1 MLDIS
6 FLKPNA
12 LRVGTE
18 FLDFQS
24 TDMFNELSSELNNNI
39 NFTDNGKKAE
49 LDDSVCGSLAKIVER
64 HTGFSNLSFE
74 TAWFGNLGIDIGYF
88 NPGNIF
94 NSEGIE
100 NFYPPKD
107 STLGRWFTQ
116 NKGKVF
122 KGDIDYKTGR
132 VSGAYATVP
141 LTCYINKNIH
151 DFVAIDMLPR
161 YKVTVS
167 DAVAAFI
174 CHEIGHVFS
183 MLMGIHQYAYDNF
196 VIQSA
201 IRHMAQT
208 KNNKDRSII
217 LKDAKQLLDLDDNDD
232 KKLIESI
239 QNGDNTACFFY
250 LNSKIE
256 NRNSNRALSVGVKQM
271 SAEVIADMYAIRMGC
286 GRELVGG
293 LAALSYANKRFVRKL
308 CWTGALV
315 FFVYNLFVGIMIS
328 VLLTILYL
336 PILVISAICM
346 YWFLRA
352 VFFIFGWGGNLIPS
366 NYNTEYRRM
375 TDAISQMVQQ
385 LKEDKNS
392 PASVKMRLIADIEST
407 MKTAAEFKPAFED
420 TLIQRMLG
428 SICTLGKFKYE
439 NFEHFTQNLANH
451 KINVLSEKFQLG
463 V

>member
-6 FLKPNA
+6 FLKPVGWRA
-12 LRVGTE
+12 GTE

-24 TDMFNELSSELNNNI
+24 TDMFRELSAELNNNI
-39 NFTDNGKKAE
+39 TFTDNGKKGE
-49 LDDSVCGSLAKIVER
+49 LNDDVCPALIKIVER

-74 TAWFGNLGIDIGYF
+74 TSWFGNLGIDVGYF
-88 NPGNIF
+88 NPGHIF

-100 NFYPPKD
+100 KYYPAKD

-116 NKGKVF
+116 NRGKVF
-122 KGDIDYKTGR
+122 KGDIDYTTGR
-132 VSGAYATVP
+132 VSGAYATIP

-151 DFVAIDMLPR
+151 DFIAIDMLPR
-161 YKVTVS
+161 YKVTAS
-167 DAVAAFI
+167 DAIAAFI
-174 CHEIGHVFS
+174 CHEIGHAFS
-183 MLMGIHQYAYDNF
+183 ALMGIHQYFFDNF
-196 VIQSA
+196 VIQA
-201 IRHMAQT
+201 TIRHMAQT
-208 KNNKDRSII
+208 TNNKDRAVI
-217 LKDAKQLLDLDDNDD
+217 LKDAKQLLELDDADD

-250 LNSKIE
+250 LNNKIE

-336 PILVISAICM
+336 PLLVISAFCM
-346 YWFLRA
+346 YWMLRVLFF
-352 VFFIFGWGGNLIPS
+352 VFGSIGNLIPS

-375 TDAISQMVQQ
+375 TDAISQMTQQ
-385 LKEDKNS
+385 LKEDKTA
-392 PASVKMRLIADIEST
+392 PAPVKMRLIADIEST

-420 TLIQRMLG
+420 TIVQRMLG
-428 SICTLGKFKYE
+428 SVFTLGKFKYE
-439 NFEHFTQNLANH
+439 NFEHYTQNLANH
-451 KINVLSEKFQLG
+451 KLNVLSEKFQLG